1 MKWESREI
9 EMDIEKENSYGIG
22 AVYLG
27 KAVKG
32 FSERENAADREKTV
46 HFETFYSADGSRD
59 AVGQK
64 QSLRES
70 NLL

>member
-32 FSERENAADREKTV
+32 FSERENAADREKCRRKSGS
-46 HFETFYSADGSRD
+46 FQDGSRD

>member
-46 HFETFYSADGSRD
+46 
-59 AVGQK
+59 
-64 QSLRES
+64 RES